1 MAATNIS
8 NLVSHDDSNLIT
20 ITGLLRNPPSTRP
33 LVFAVVLLIYI
44 VVLAGNVLLCLIIS
58 REKRLHRPMYILLA
72 GLALSDIAGSTATLP
87 RIMTDLAASN
97 RITLAECV
105 AQMLAVHLYRALDCY
120 ILSAMALDR
129 YAAICHPLRY
139 PALVTNAR
147 TAAVLAAVAT
157 ASAAIVSVI
166 LGLMLALKFDGCAK
180 PKVLPGAYCDIMSLV
195 NIACS
200 DGVASN
206 AYGVAVAVATV
217 GTSLAVVAFSYAR
230 ILYECGFGS
239 ERRDLL
245 ASRGH
250 VKARRT
256 CVSHILALTVFYA
269 PLLFVITYN
278 RVDKYVVLPDNVRSG
293 LSCLFYVAPPALN
306 PIIYGLR
313 SGEIRRTA
321 KRLFSL
327 KPFSASSLRCSDNKR
342 RTSAGRYFVLR
353 HKEIDVEW
361 LKTTLPL
368 LLEQPPTP
376 YARPNGMPPWPL
388 KPPS

>member
-1 MAATNIS
+1 LMAALNIS

-44 VVLAGNVLLCLIIS
+44 VVLGGNVLLCLVIS

-105 AQMLAVHLYRALDCY
+105 A
-120 ILSAMALDR
+120 
-129 YAAICHPLRY
+129 
-139 PALVTNAR
+139 NAR

-157 ASAAIVSVI
+157 ASTAIVSVI
-166 LGLMLALKFDGCAK
+166 LGLMLALKFDSCAK
-180 PKVLPGAYCDIMSLV
+180 PKVLPGAYCDVMSLV
-195 NIACS
+195 NISCS
-200 DGVASN
+200 DGIASN
-206 AYGVAVAVATV
+206 AYGVAVAVVTV

-230 ILYECGFGS
+230 ILYECGFRS

-256 CVSHILALTVFYA
+256 CVSHILALAVFYA

-278 RVDKYVVLPDNVRSG
+278 RIDKYVVLPDNVRSG
-293 LSCLFYVAPPALN
+293 LSCLFYVAPPVLN

-327 KPFSASSLRCSDNKR
+327 KPFSA
-342 RTSAGRYFVLR
+342 
-353 HKEIDVEW
+353 
-361 LKTTLPL
+361 
-368 LLEQPPTP
+368 
-376 YARPNGMPPWPL
+376 
-388 KPPS
+388 

>member
-180 PKVLPGAYCDIMSLV
+180 PKVLPGAYCDVMSLV

-278 RVDKYVVLPDNVRSG
+278 RIDKYVVLPDNVRSG

-321 KRLFSL
+321 KRLNQL
-327 KPFSASSLRCSDNKR
+327 AM
-342 RTSAGRYFVLR
+342 FV
-353 HKEIDVEW
+353 HHV
-361 LKTTLPL
+361 TTLL
-368 LLEQPPTP
+368 IGCVGCRRAYDTTFYLHHLTQKSRTNRR
-376 YARPNGMPPWPL
+376 Y
-388 KPPS
+388 